1 MPKPFSA
8 LAALFLGASLLC
20 APAHAQLTKEAQA
33 LQEFGK
39 ELDYAA
45 TAPDFVG
52 LAVAVVKDGRVA
64 MMKTYGVRAAGGTE
78 KVTPDTVFRLASL
91 SKGFA
96 GTLAAMEEKDGKL
109 DFNAKVVSIVP
120 QFKLRK
126 PADTAAVTLETI
138 LTHSVGLPPYAFDN
152 LLEAGQAPLDILS
165 KYATVRATCA
175 PGDCFTYQNITFN
188 IIATAIERVTGKTY
202 EQELHARILDPLGM
216 TETTLGRAGLTSSGN
231 WALPHKRTGM
241 TWIPTDVKQAYY
253 NVPAAGGVNSSI
265 KDMSKWLIAQM
276 GERPEVI
283 TGDVLGEAHRK
294 RIQTPSESV
303 RQRALKTPVT
313 GTWYGLGWRT
323 YTYAGREL
331 ITHSGGVEGYLTQ
344 IAWLP
349 KERAGIVVLS
359 NTRGARGAKIVP
371 AWLDYELGLP
381 RTDWFRMA
389 EIAPATAALATESG
403 E

>member
-8 LAALFLGASLLC
+8 LSALFFGAALLC
-20 APAHAQLTKEAQA
+20 APAYAQLTREAQA

-64 MMKTYGVRAAGGTE
+64 MLKTYGVRAEGSPE

-96 GTLAAMEEKDGKL
+96 GTLAAMEEKEGKL
-109 DFNAKVVSIVP
+109 DFHDKVISVVP
-120 QFKLRK
+120 NFRLRK
-126 PADTAAVTLETI
+126 PADTSAVTLETI

-165 KYATVRATCA
+165 KYATVRPTCA
-175 PGDCFTYQNITFN
+175 PGECFTYQNITFN
-188 IIATAIERVTGKTY
+188 IIAAAIERVAGKTY
-202 EQELHARILDPLGM
+202 EQELHARLLDPLGM
-216 TETTLGRAGLTSSGN
+216 TETTLGLAGLKSSGN
-231 WALPHKRTGM
+231 WARPHKRAGAG
-241 TWIPTDVKQAYY
+241 WVPTDVKQAYY

-265 KDMSKWLIAQM
+265 SDMTKWLIAQM
-276 GERPEVI
+276 GERPDVI
-283 TGDVLGEAHRK
+283 NHDVLGEAHKK
-294 RIQTPSESV
+294 RIQTPSESS
-303 RQRALKTPVT
+303 RQRALRTPVT

-323 YTYAGREL
+323 YTYAGHEL

-349 KERAGIVVLS
+349 KERAGIVVLANS
-359 NTRGARGAKIVP
+359 RGSRGGKIVP

-381 RTDWFRMA
+381 KTDWFRME
-389 EIAPATAALATESG
+389 EIAAATAALATESG